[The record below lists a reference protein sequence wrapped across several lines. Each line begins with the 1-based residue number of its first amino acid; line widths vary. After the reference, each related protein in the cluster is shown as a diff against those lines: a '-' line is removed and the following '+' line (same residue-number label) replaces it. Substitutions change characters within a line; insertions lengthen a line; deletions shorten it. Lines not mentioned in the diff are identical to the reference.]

1 MTDITIYGK
10 REDVLD
16 LTKRL
21 QATIPGGRK
30 LSQDE
35 ALSLAQLSVAHGLD
49 PFNGEAWIIPGSGL
63 MVGIKGLRKAARR
76 AAKEENGVFWPDF
89 VLVTPE
95 VYNAPEGAIVYECR
109 LRDTVTTQ
117 AWAKTVNIMTTAGVP
132 YKEAAQMAGPA
143 PVAIG
148 IGIATPNE
156 KSKMPIHQRAKKRA
170 EADAIKQRYDVAF
183 GNAEFNAEE
192 PEIVEA
198 EFEDDNGGEPRDE
211 ATIKAEL
218 GYDNIPDEVLETADK
233 PKPKPET
240 NGNLEEIY
248 QAVVDAGLSE
258 NPHAAKQA
266 LGKCKNGYETA
277 EKAIAW
283 MTLYRGWRDMGGTV
297 PQAAKNANAG
307 EVPK

>member
-1 MTDITIYGK
+1 MTDIAIYGK

-76 AAKEENGVFWPDF
+76 AAKEEDGVFWSDF
-89 VLVTPE
+89 VPVAPE
-95 VYNAPEGAIVYECR
+95 IYNAPEGAIVYECR
-109 LRDTVTTQ
+109 LRDTVTNQ
-117 AWAKTVNIMTTAGVP
+117 AWAKTVNIMTTAGIP
-132 YKEAAQMAGPA
+132 YKEAALMAGPA
-143 PVAIG
+143 PIVIG
-148 IGIATPNE
+148 IGIATPDE

-183 GNAEFNAEE
+183 GNAEFTSED
-192 PEIVEA
+192 PSIIEA
-198 EFEDDNGGEPRDE
+198 TFEDDSRGEPKDE
-211 ATIKAEL
+211 DTILAEL
-218 GYDNIPDEVLETADK
+218 GYDTIPEEVLETASK
-233 PKPKPET
+233 PDPKQET
-240 NGNLEEIY
+240 YSEDEIY
-248 QAVVDAGLSE
+248 QAVVDAKLSE
-258 NPHAAKQA
+258 NIHSAKKA
-266 LGKCKNGYETA
+266 LNRCNTGYSDTGM
-277 EKAIAW
+277 AIAW

-297 PQAAKNANAG
+297 AQAAKQANNG